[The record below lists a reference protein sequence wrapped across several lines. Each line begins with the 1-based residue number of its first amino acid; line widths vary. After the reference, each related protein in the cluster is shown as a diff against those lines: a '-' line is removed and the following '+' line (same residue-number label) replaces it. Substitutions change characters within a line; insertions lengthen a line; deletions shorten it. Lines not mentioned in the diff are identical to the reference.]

1 MITTIEQLLLN
12 HYTILTP
19 QGKLYSEWH
28 VKQAYEL
35 GKMDGEQNIKP
46 KKKNNG

>member
-12 HYTILTP
+12 HTSLTP

-35 GKMDGEQNIKP
+35 GKMDGEQSVKP
-46 KKKNNG
+46 KKKHNG